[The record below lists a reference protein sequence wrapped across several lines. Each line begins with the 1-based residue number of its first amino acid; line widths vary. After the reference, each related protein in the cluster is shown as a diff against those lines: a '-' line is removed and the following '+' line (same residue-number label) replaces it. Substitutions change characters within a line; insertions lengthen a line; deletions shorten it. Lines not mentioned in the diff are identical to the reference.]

1 MPRLSC
7 LTAADEADD
16 TFLTAICDN
25 TVNEFEQTFIAN
37 DESSHVDNGPETEEP
52 KHGTKDYIH
61 GTKDNSASP
70 SRLITPQQ
78 INPVQNCKALIDPPS
93 VSTYNLFDSAI
104 PGTST
109 NQYKTEFEKENFPA
123 KRQPITRSSSL
134 SSLSSCSSYLSGS
147 TYTVQEAIKI
157 TGIFDPEFGIRV
169 RYNLSVEKK
178 M

>member
-25 TVNEFEQTFIAN
+25 SVNEFEQTFVAN
-37 DESSHVDNGPETEEP
+37 DESSNVDGPETEEP

-78 INPVQNCKALIDPPS
+78 INPVQNCKALIDQPC
-93 VSTYNLFDSAI
+93 VSAYNLFDSAI
-104 PGTST
+104 PETST

-169 RYNLSVEKK
+169 RYNLSFEKK